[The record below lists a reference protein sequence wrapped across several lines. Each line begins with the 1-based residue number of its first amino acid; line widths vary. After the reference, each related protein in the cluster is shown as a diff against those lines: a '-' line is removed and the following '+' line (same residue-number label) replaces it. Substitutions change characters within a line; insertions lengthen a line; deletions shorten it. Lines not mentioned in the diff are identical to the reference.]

1 MRSRAKNSCTWGFGG
16 INRRVLLGTSFWE
29 GWACLNGFRR
39 WFVFNSHSKVKK
51 SNCTLSLQSI
61 RLTQWVITINWNRT
75 GIEILLP
82 GIETGIE
89 LESKLESKLLPG
101 IKLES
106 NWNRNC
112 YLESNWNR
120 IGIELESKLLS
131 GIETGIELESNWNR
145 ICYLES
151 SLFPAGIELESK
163 WVLPGNKTGIELESK
178 FVYLESVHLR
188 APGATNPCRW
198 PATAACRRSR
208 CTR

>member
-39 WFVFNSHSKVKK
+39 CFVFNSHSKVKK

-61 RLTQWVITINWNRT
+61 RLTQWVITINWNRNWNRNFAT
-75 GIEILLP
+75 WNRNWNRI

-89 LESKLESKLLPG
+89 IATWNQTG
-101 IKLES
+101 IELES

-120 IGIELESKLLS
+120 IGIELESKLLP

-188 APGATNPCRW
+188 APLTGLTLSSIVTWRPQN
-198 PATAACRRSR
+198 
-208 CTR
+208 